1 MAFWWANGKFEKQ
14 LKVSMSPPYSL
25 CFGQRVLFR
34 IWLRVLCLLSAY
46 IWVKNIFYLT
56 NKNGG
61 QDGVKPCWPNIVASS
76 KEMAW
81 RMDGMVPGGNPI
93 QVCSRETWTWKDSL
107 SFSLSSPTFATYG
120 WFYKMISHWPC
131 FCPFFLDGGGGG
143 GGGGSGWGESTV
155 ESSRFFS
162 NSFLSLSSCTL
173 FSKNVLNGN
182 KVWIYNEI
190 I

>member
-14 LKVSMSPPYSL
+14 LKVSMSPPTLSAL
-25 CFGQRVLFR
+25 RQRVLF
-34 IWLRVLCLLSAY
+34 RVLCLLSAY
-46 IWVKNIFYLT
+46 IWVRNIFYLT

-61 QDGVKPCWPNIVASS
+61 QDGIKPCWPNIVASS

-81 RMDGMVPGGNPI
+81 RMDGTWWEPNPGVQQRDLTLKRQSKLQPFFPHI
-93 QVCSRETWTWKDSL
+93 CYLWLR
-107 SFSLSSPTFATYG
+107 
-120 WFYKMISHWPC
+120 FYKMISHWPC

-143 GGGGSGWGESTV
+143 GGGGGGWGESAV
-155 ESSRFFS
+155 ESCRFFS

-173 FSKNVLNGN
+173 FSKNVLNGK

-190 I
+190 T